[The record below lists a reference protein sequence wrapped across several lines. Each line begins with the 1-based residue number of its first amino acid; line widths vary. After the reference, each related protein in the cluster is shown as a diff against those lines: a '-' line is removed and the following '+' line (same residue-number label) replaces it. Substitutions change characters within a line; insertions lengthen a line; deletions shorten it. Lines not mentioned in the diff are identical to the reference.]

1 MFEWIANPEAWV
13 ALATLL
19 ALEIVLGTDNI
30 IFISILVGRLPEKQ
44 RAKAR
49 QIGLSLAMGTRLL
62 LLFSLAWVMG
72 LVEPLF
78 IAFGNEI
85 SGRDIILVIGGLF
98 LLAKSTHE
106 IHGSFEIQEASKAQ
120 LVASGFISILIQIA
134 ILDVVFSLDSVI
146 TAVGLVDHLSIMV
159 IAIIASVG
167 VMLLAAKPIGDF
179 VDANPTIK
187 MLALSFLMLIGFTL
201 IAEGFDVHIP
211 KGYVYFAMA
220 FSFVVEM
227 LNIKI
232 RNRRAKAFET
242 IQLAKKI
249 TEDENA

>member
-1 MFEWIANPEAWV
+1 MFEWIASPEAWV
-13 ALATLL
+13 ALATLM
-19 ALEIVLGTDNI
+19 ALEIVLGIDNI

-49 QIGLSLAMGTRLL
+49 KIGLSLAMGTRLL

-159 IAIIASVG
+159 IAIVASVG
-167 VMLLAAKPIGDF
+167 VMLVAAKPIGDF

-232 RNRRAKAFET
+232 RNRRAKAVET
-242 IQLAKKI
+242 IQLAK
-249 TEDENA
+249 NH